1 MVKESLSSDIDFIK
15 EFEQL
20 RLRQKLLINS
30 INKNHEDEHNNLL
43 NEIDKKLD
51 FLVKIFQEVKEN
63 DQDDHV
69 EKKING
75 IQEKQEADQT
85 ALLEKLAS
93 MEEAFNEKLEDI
105 SMKLSSS
112 KVSNSISSTP
122 VEENKDQQSKN
133 SVENKVDQISSN
145 PKGEMPP
152 SPDFKVEKD
161 SKKEKKKWF

>member
-69 EKKING
+69 EKKIDT

-93 MEEAFNEKLEDI
+93 IEENFNEKFEEI
-105 SMKLSSS
+105 SIKLSSS
-112 KVSNSISSTP
+112 KISENISSQIT
-122 VEENKDQQSKN
+122 EDNKKENKD
-133 SVENKVDQISSN
+133 SVEDKVNQISSN
-145 PKGEMPP
+145 PKGDMPP
-152 SPDFKVEKD
+152 TPDFKVED
-161 SKKEKKKWF
+161 TKKEKKKKWF